1 MITRAVYIGEKVF
14 RTAEKSLLLQ
24 VLDQQWKE
32 HLQALE
38 QLRQS
43 IGLRAYG
50 QKDPL
55 NEYKR
60 EAFILFEQM
69 LQNLRSVITSVLSH
83 LEVKEEKDQND
94 DFIKKYIYC
103 EHGYYHDSKKF
114 HQYLHHHYHRI

>member
-1 MITRAVYIGEKVF
+1 M
-14 RTAEKSLLLQ
+14 LLQ
-24 VLDQQWKE
+24 ALDQQWKE

-69 LQNLRSVITSVLSH
+69 LQNLRTVITSVLSH
-83 LEVKEEKDQND
+83 L
-94 DFIKKYIYC
+94 
-103 EHGYYHDSKKF
+103 GSKKNKTKM
-114 HQYLHHHYHRI
+114 LI